1 MKSTTVKKTYFKKN
15 NEVSI
20 KITYEN
26 KEKTNLLQEKD
37 MKHIKKLMDKNLIL
51 MNAKL

>member
-1 MKSTTVKKTYFKKN
+1 MKIAVKKTYFEKN

-26 KEKTNLLQEKD
+26 K
-37 MKHIKKLMDKNLIL
+37 KKENEDDDE
-51 MNAKL
+51 

>member
-1 MKSTTVKKTYFKKN
+1 MKSVTVKKTYFKKN

-26 KEKTNLLQEKD
+26 KEEKQL
-37 MKHIKKLMDKNLIL
+37 KINGEK
-51 MNAKL
+51 